1 MPQTSSQQTLASPSR
16 MRQWTTRISFST
28 AGTAMEVVLR
38 FVRTVILSRLLV
50 PAEFGVAVAIATVI
64 FTCELVSDIGLER
77 FVLAKSEDLDG
88 RTLATAHVMQLVRGL
103 LLAGGLA
110 LAAGLVA
117 KIFGIPE
124 YRTSF
129 MVVAIIMLIRSL
141 NHLGVKQ
148 VQRDFNYRLEATAIV
163 TAQVAALG
171 LAVAAGYA
179 LRDHRA
185 ILVAFGVEALAF
197 AIMTH
202 WLAPMPYELRLDRK
216 TGRQALAFGV
226 PLLASGL
233 ALALTSQADRFM
245 VGNVFGIKTL
255 ALYGVVLT
263 MATVPLGSIYRV
275 VSSIALPLL
284 VRDREN
290 PLRLEASYRLLNW
303 GSLLLGTVYA
313 SGLALLLDVVTPM
326 IFGGA
331 YVVAKSMHILVAI
344 IVLARVLRWPPTIL
358 ALALGRTQRLAVTNI
373 VSGAGLFIS
382 AGLLYFYQDLAIVLI
397 GVLIGEIAA
406 LGLFQN
412 IMNRED
418 GAIGQS
424 TLSSFGAGTV
434 VASTIVCGLMLLPDA
449 SLANRLALA
458 AAFLP
463 SVVLL
468 VWRLSRSWNDREASS
483 PVAILR
489 PAS

>member
-1 MPQTSSQQTLASPSR
+1 MPQSSSQQTLASPSR
-16 MRQWTTRISFST
+16 LRRWTTRISFST
-28 AGTAMEVVLR
+28 AGTGVEVVLR

-77 FVLAKSEDLDG
+77 FVLAKSEDSDG

-110 LAAGLVA
+110 LAAELVA
-117 KIFGIPE
+117 KTFGIPE
-124 YRTSF
+124 YRKSF

-163 TAQVAALG
+163 TAQVVALC

-179 LRDHRA
+179 MRDHRA

-216 TGRQALAFGV
+216 TGREALAFGV

-263 MATVPLGSIYRV
+263 MATVPLGSFYRV

-290 PLRLEASYRLLNW
+290 PLRLEASYRLLTW
-303 GSLLLGTVYA
+303 GSLLLGAV
-313 SGLALLLDVVTPM
+313 M
-326 IFGGA
+326 
-331 YVVAKSMHILVAI
+331 
-344 IVLARVLRWPPTIL
+344 
-358 ALALGRTQRLAVTNI
+358 RLA
-373 VSGAGLFIS
+373 SHFSL
-382 AGLLYFYQDLAIVLI
+382 
-397 GVLIGEIAA
+397 
-406 LGLFQN
+406 
-412 IMNRED
+412 M
-418 GAIGQS
+418 
-424 TLSSFGAGTV
+424 SSHQ
-434 VASTIVCGLMLLPDA
+434 
-449 SLANRLALA
+449 
-458 AAFLP
+458 
-463 SVVLL
+463 
-468 VWRLSRSWNDREASS
+468 
-483 PVAILR
+483 
-489 PAS
+489 